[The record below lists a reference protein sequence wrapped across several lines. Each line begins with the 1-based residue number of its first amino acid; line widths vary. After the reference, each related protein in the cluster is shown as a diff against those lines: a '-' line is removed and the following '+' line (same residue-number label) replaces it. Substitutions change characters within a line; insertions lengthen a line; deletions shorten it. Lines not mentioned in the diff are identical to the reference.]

1 MGFKDKIRNNQNA
14 EHATIED
21 YQRSIQEKYEALR
34 ATKQVPLTA
43 LAKEIHKVHKSI
55 TEVPS
60 PATVEPVKPLVEQ
73 EIEVPSFNKTREFE
87 EALEEETVSE
97 DVVEKTAPGIS
108 KPVVVPAVK
117 IKKTELKKPPNKKK
131 DKANP

>member
-14 EHATIED
+14 AHATIED
-21 YQRSIQEKYEALR
+21 YQRSVQEKYEASR
-34 ATKQVPLTA
+34 ATKQVPLTVP
-43 LAKEIHKVHKSI
+43 AKETHKVHKSI

-87 EALEEETVSE
+87 ETVEETVPE
-97 DVVEKTAPGIS
+97 DVIEKTAPEIS

-117 IKKTELKKPPNKKK
+117 TKKTELKKPPNKKK